1 MKNKLGRNERICQ
14 VLLDGKP
21 HMVSEF
27 HNKFKDTD
35 MENIIY
41 RISTYIYMIK
51 KMGGN
56 ILVHRNGREVDG
68 YQLLNPDQF
77 DSNGRPI

>member
-1 MKNKLGRNERICQ
+1 M
-14 VLLDGKP
+14 
-21 HMVSEF
+21 H
-27 HNKFKDTD
+27 

-56 ILVHRNGREVDG
+56 VLVHRNGRCVDG
-68 YQLLNPDQF
+68 YQLLNYKHF

>member
-14 VLLDGKP
+14 VLLDGRP

-27 HNKFKDTD
+27 HNIFKGTD

-51 KMGGN
+51 NMGGN
-56 ILVHRNGREVDG
+56 VLVHRNGRCVDG
-68 YQLLNPDQF
+68 YQLLNYKHF